1 MPRFTF
7 SAKLRLTHD
16 LQYEAV
22 KAARMRKNAGPL
34 SIGSVP
40 NALGHW
46 RLGLAVSR
54 RCGDAVTRNLIKR
67 HVREAFRLLQH
78 DLPRLGNGCGLD
90 IVVSPRAHEELA
102 LKEYQGLL
110 VGVAGQLVSAWDQRL
125 ANGWGLER

>member
-54 RCGDAVTRNLIKR
+54 RCGDAVTRNHQTSCARGI
-67 HVREAFRLLQH
+67 
-78 DLPRLGNGCGLD
+78 
-90 IVVSPRAHEELA
+90 
-102 LKEYQGLL
+102 
-110 VGVAGQLVSAWDQRL
+110 
-125 ANGWGLER
+125 